1 MKTTDAKSQGMKMSH
16 HRITGSIDDALYKST
31 SYITLLYIEI
41 AEHEKAR
48 HENVG
53 CEIAGPESDRPY
65 CMT

>member
-1 MKTTDAKSQGMKMSH
+1 MSH

-53 CEIAGPESDRPY
+53 CEIAGPENDRPY